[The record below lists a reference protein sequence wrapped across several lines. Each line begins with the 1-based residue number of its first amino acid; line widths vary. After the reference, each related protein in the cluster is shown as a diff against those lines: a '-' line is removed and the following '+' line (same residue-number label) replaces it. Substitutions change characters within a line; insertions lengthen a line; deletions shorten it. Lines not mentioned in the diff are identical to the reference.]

1 MRVKATNNMAATSS
15 PAATHSTVDR
25 PLRGL
30 EVDAAAC
37 GSEALG
43 RNAGGSDWVTGT
55 LVWREDALAAASL
68 SPFSPSSTRRSTA
81 LTKCSASSRA
91 DWKRCR

>member
-55 LVWREDALAAASL
+55 LV
-68 SPFSPSSTRRSTA
+68 
-81 LTKCSASSRA
+81 
-91 DWKRCR
+91 